1 MVEFLKAQP
10 TSFIN
15 KPIGV
20 ISTNTGGVELG
31 NAIAQAGA
39 NATEMFFREAVKE
52 QTQLGK
58 DTATELKIKIRDEDG
73 NLQFQELPGTLSDV
87 ARETATPILQKRYA
101 ETLYV
106 DTSNRLKKMAIDAEN
121 YSQFESMANDYLTAT
136 ENEMSKS

>member
-1 MVEFLKAQP
+1 MVEFLKARP
-10 TSFIN
+10 TSFVN

-31 NAIAQAGA
+31 NTIAQAGA
-39 NATEMFFREAVKE
+39 NATEMFFREAVNE
-52 QTQLGK
+52 QTKLGK
-58 DTATELKIKIRDEDG
+58 KTATELKIKVRDDDG
-73 NLQFQELPGTLSDV
+73 NLQFQELPATLSDV

-121 YSQFESMANDYLTAT
+121 YSEFESMANDYLTT
-136 ENEMSKS
+136 SR